1 MRQTVGDM
9 HTFVNVNSRALED
22 IFEAI
27 RIGNVRST
35 GRPFQLYDRPTQ
47 SVNLIRQRIRRAD
60 YVYKIV

>member
-9 HTFVNVNSRALED
+9 YTFVNTNSRAVED

-35 GRPFQLYDRPTQ
+35 GRPFQL
-47 SVNLIRQRIRRAD
+47 
-60 YVYKIV
+60 